1 MPDRRPLRRP
11 ACAHR
16 TVHTARLCRVEQ
28 CEHGTVHLVLG
39 DLTLR
44 LAPDDFRE
52 LAAALA
58 AAAAEVAGPP
68 PTDRLLC

>member
-1 MPDRRPLRRP
+1 MRRP

-16 TVHTARLCRVEQ
+16 TVHASRLCRVEQ

-44 LAPDDFRE
+44 VRAEDFHE
-52 LAAALA
+52 LAASLGA
-58 AAAAEVAGPP
+58 AAARVPP
-68 PTDRLLC
+68 AHPDDRMLC